1 MSTSSRQ
8 RSATRSDTHDRNSSP
23 FPSVPRSRDEIHNL
37 DGFVFNVNDLPT
49 HTSTTSSTT
58 PKILSPNINGNGA
71 LSPYPQPRNSNF
83 LSAGGL
89 RPRASTASSVPTT
102 PLLGLDPARPATRAG
117 PPPPPAMYQNTQRHA
132 SSTDPS
138 RPFQVPPPPP
148 PMSPPV
154 QGQMSNMMSIPPP
167 PPRFPSAPGAT
178 GGSGMMLPPP
188 PGPPPGS
195 AMAGQAPWHG
205 AFGRMYDGRGGFNM
219 PPPPPGQHQ
228 AYNPKLHAQV
238 ATGTTLSIP
247 PPPPPN
253 EHVMSATYIPQG
265 DTYGEG
271 VGIPGLGGFDE
282 NATFSA
288 TSQSSWPTNS
298 QTSGDTAM
306 TTPQDDVSGGRDRMY
321 AQAMH
326 SRGMS
331 TTSNATSISTSSI
344 HPELAAQ
351 WPLEKVLLWLAT
363 NQFSKDWQETFK
375 GLNLHG
381 AHFLELGSMHGGRG
395 NFGMMHQQVYPRLA
409 VECTNSGTGWDQPRE
424 REEGKRMRRLI
435 RSIVTGR
442 PADPSKVSSHGR
454 KESVNHGNNLPSAG
468 TDMAESPN
476 VSMITRVGEHPKT
489 DGRQTPIKAPGPGFG
504 GRRYSQTR
512 STTMPTLNST
522 MSSDSSHRN
531 IMKQIDGDG
540 VRRQSPN
547 ASESGE
553 GTFRPPPL
561 RTDSPNGSPNPQS
574 ASLFPSSAG
583 NMSASPHSTKFGH
596 RSRNSTDSVS
606 SNAAIYGSGIPPE
619 ATQMLRS
626 GMNIAD
632 IIQATRNGEPRR
644 LGQDGGRP
652 SPQDSTG
659 DRSAGTEPPSSAKDS
674 KSFLSLSFLSRKNK
688 QKKEDGFPS
697 PDDMESPTSPALS
710 FKPHSFGSRFGNN
723 SETSLDIRP
732 GSSFDVHEKDSAK
745 SRRPGPNRVF
755 ALATLDGYN
764 YRMCD
769 ITEAES
775 AMDLR
780 LVICSN
786 LGLMDATTSQIY
798 LTELGKFNHE
808 NPLDDQKLLNNR
820 KHRADA
826 TGTLK
831 FFIRQGGNAPQG
843 SSHANGNPTHTSLDE
858 EAYNRLNGLSR
869 TRSSSS
875 PPTSRQ
881 NTMTG
886 ERVDDKM
893 LAQEA
898 SEYRAE
904 MERKQREY
912 LEKRRKAAGSGNTP
926 ESATTPYGIHGRTVD
941 FDQPRQSPYE
951 DKKPEVLFPVRKPP
965 APPSDPSATLLKA
978 NSLSRKT
985 GHAMRSSAD
994 GAPTPRRPST
1004 LFEDMELPGQ
1014 NGDRK
1019 KKTSSQPVAGIG
1031 AALVGMGRGLGAVGV
1046 NANRRSKSPNRVSS
1060 QPALGNEYSDRG
1072 KGAISSVDFAK
1083 SFSGRDSPQ
1092 SALSGSPGTL
1102 TWSRGNMPFF
1112 VPDYSPEGTPIPRRQ
1127 SKKGMAAKTNQ
1138 TVHRVASREISPS
1151 SMNPPPFPQSAPPQP
1166 HRRKSHGPD
1175 FDFLESEVS
1184 FEKPAPPPAP
1194 ERGDDSGDDSDDGLF
1209 AIPIAAAKPKPTK
1222 ITRIFDG
1229 DDSPDES
1236 TDKRPNLTVNT
1247 SRSKGKQL
1255 SVSFTSPK
1263 SLGSASNRTP
1273 EGEEEDALM
1282 SARSGK
1288 SSRRTPNTP
1297 QSESEDSKLGRRKS
1311 FVEKDVWAN
1320 RPTTDALI
1328 NNLDDF
1334 FPNLDLDQPVLE
1346 EGEAEANPPSP
1357 IAEGEE
1363 KEASK
1368 RPAPPQSPP
1377 SLRAAI
1383 SNNRSFY
1390 NDNDT
1395 LGSDESTLKALE
1407 RPASVASVAQRSV
1420 RRSGGLGR
1428 MKSIRE
1434 VARGAHEANKRFTT
1448 TTTTQPGQATQN
1460 TSVLMRRKSTK
1471 MFNANIVQIRPDQR
1485 GSMVMP
1491 QIPQDT
1497 IPKRQTTFRWFKGQ
1511 LIGKGTYG
1519 RVYLGMNAT
1528 TGEFLAVKEVEVNPK
1543 AAQGDKAKMR
1553 ELVAAL
1559 DQEIETMQH
1568 LDHVNIV
1575 QYLGCER
1582 KETSISIFLE
1592 YISGGS
1598 IGSCLRKHGKFEES
1612 VVSSLTRQMLS
1623 GLAYLHREGILH
1635 RDLKADNILLD
1646 LDGTCK
1652 ISDFGISKK
1661 TDNIYGNDKSNSMQG
1676 SVFWMAPEVIRSEGK
1691 GYSAKVDIWS
1701 LGCVVLEM
1709 FAGRRPWSKE
1719 EAVGAI
1725 YKIANG
1731 ETPPIPDEV
1740 RETISPLAIAFML
1753 DCFTVNPLER
1763 PTADVLL
1770 SQHPFCELD
1779 PNYNFFDTVLYSKI
1793 RGKDV

>member
-1 MSTSSRQ
+1 MSSGSSRQ
-8 RSATRSDTHDRNSSP
+8 RSATRSDTHDPTSSP

-37 DGFVFNVNDLPT
+37 DGLVFNHLPSNYAAT
-49 HTSTTSSTT
+49 NQKPAPSPLTLHNKSSTSSF
-58 PKILSPNINGNGA
+58 LSPGA
-71 LSPYPQPRNSNF
+71 S
-83 LSAGGL
+83 
-89 RPRASTASSVPTT
+89 RPRAATASSVPTT
-102 PLLGLDPARPATRAG
+102 PLLGHDAARPATRAG
-117 PPPPPAMYQNTQRHA
+117 PPATPLAMYQNTQRHVSA
-132 SSTDPS
+132 ADSS

-154 QGQMSNMMSIPPP
+154 QGQMSNMMSLPPP

-178 GGSGMMLPPP
+178 GGGGAGGGMMLPPP

-195 AMAGQAPWHG
+195 AMGGQAPWHG
-205 AFGRMYDGRGGFNM
+205 AFGRMYDGRNGFNV

-247 PPPPPN
+247 PPPPPSD
-253 EHVMSATYIPQG
+253 HGSGMSATYIPQG

-282 NATFSA
+282 ASTFSA
-288 TSQSSWPTNS
+288 MSMGSWPTNS
-298 QTSGDTAM
+298 QTSADTTM
-306 TTPQDDVSGGRDRMY
+306 TTPQDDITGRDRMY
-321 AQAMH
+321 TQAMH
-326 SRGMS
+326 SRGLSQAS
-331 TTSNATSISTSSI
+331 TATTSSI
-344 HPELAAQ
+344 HPDLAAQ
-351 WPLEKVLLWLAT
+351 WPLEKVLLWLAS

-381 AHFLELGSMHGGRG
+381 SHFLELGSPLGGRG

-424 REEGKRMRRLI
+424 REEGKRMRRLV

-454 KESVNHGNNLPSAG
+454 KESGYHGNNLPSAG
-468 TDMAESPN
+468 TDGADSPS
-476 VSMITRVGEHPKT
+476 VSMIVRPSELSKA
-489 DGRQTPIKAPGPGFG
+489 DDRQTPIKAPGPGFG
-504 GRRYSQTR
+504 GRRFSQTR

-522 MSSDSSHRN
+522 MSSDSNHRN
-531 IMKQIDGDG
+531 ILKQIDIDG
-540 VRRQSPN
+540 SRRHSPN
-547 ASESGE
+547 ASEPGD
-553 GTFRPPPL
+553 TFRPPPL

-583 NMSASPHSTKFGH
+583 NLSASPHATKFGH

-619 ATQMLRS
+619 ASQMLRS
-626 GMNIAD
+626 GMNITD
-632 IIQATRNGEPRR
+632 MIQASRGNAESRR

-652 SPQDSTG
+652 SPQESNG

-674 KSFLSLSFLSRKNK
+674 KSFLSFLSRKKK
-688 QKKEDGFPS
+688 QKEDGFPS
-697 PDDMESPTSPALS
+697 PDDLESPTSPALN
-710 FKPHSFGSRFGNN
+710 FKSHSFGSRFGNN
-723 SETSLDIRP
+723 SETSLDLLH
-732 GSSFDVHEKDSAK
+732 DKDSAK
-745 SRRPGPNRVF
+745 SRRPSPARTFV
-755 ALATLDGYN
+755 LVTVDGYN

-769 ITEAES
+769 ITDAES
-775 AMDLR
+775 ATDIR
-780 LVICSN
+780 HIICSN
-786 LGLMDATTSQIY
+786 LGLEAANSQVY
-798 LTELGKFNHE
+798 LTELGRFDHE
-808 NPLDDQKLLNNR
+808 QPLDDKKLVTQR
-820 KHRADA
+820 KVRADA
-826 TGTLK
+826 TGSLK
-831 FFIRQGGNAPQG
+831 FFIRPSGFAPQG
-843 SSHANGNPTHTSLDE
+843 SGKANGAPAHTSLDE
-858 EAYNRLNGLSR
+858 EAYNRLNGVSR

-881 NTMTG
+881 NTLTG
-886 ERVDDKM
+886 ERGDDKM

-912 LEKRRKAAGSGNTP
+912 LEKRKRAAMKDSPGNTP
-926 ESATTPYGIHGRTVD
+926 EGTSAPYIHGRTVD

-985 GHAMRSSAD
+985 GHSMRSSD
-994 GAPTPRRPST
+994 GISLAPRRPST

-1014 NGDRK
+1014 SNDKK
-1019 KKTSSQPVAGIG
+1019 KKTNSQHGGIG
-1031 AALVGMGRGLGAVGV
+1031 AALVGMGRGLGAVGHS
-1046 NANRRSKSPNRVSS
+1046 NNRRSKSPKRVSS
-1060 QPALGNEYSDRG
+1060 HSNMSGDYSDRG
-1072 KGAISSVDFAK
+1072 KGAMSLVDFGQ
-1083 SFSGRDSPQ
+1083 SCSDRGSPR
-1092 SALSGSPGTL
+1092 SASGSPGTL
-1102 TWSRGNMPFF
+1102 TWSRGNLPFV
-1112 VPDYSPEGTPIPRRQ
+1112 VPDYSPGGTPLAVKRSQNGMVAKIQ
-1127 SKKGMAAKTNQ
+1127 S
-1138 TVHRVASREISPS
+1138 TVNRAPSREISPS
-1151 SMNPPPFPQSAPPQP
+1151 SLNPPQFPSNEPAPPP
-1166 HRRKSHGPD
+1166 RRKSHGPD
-1175 FDFLESEVS
+1175 FDYLGPEVS
-1184 FEKPAPPPAP
+1184 FDKPPSAQ
-1194 ERGDDSGDDSDDGLF
+1194 RDDDSGDDSDDGLF
-1209 AIPIAAAKPKPTK
+1209 AVPLAGQKKPTK

-1229 DDSPDES
+1229 DDSPDEAN
-1236 TDKRPNLTVNT
+1236 DKRPTLTVNT
-1247 SRSKGKQL
+1247 TKPKKKPV
-1255 SVSFTSPK
+1255 SVSFHSPK
-1263 SLGSASNRTP
+1263 SFNGGSSK
-1273 EGEEEDALM
+1273 EGEEDEALM
-1282 SARSGK
+1282 SAKSGK

-1297 QSESEDSKLGRRKS
+1297 GSEGWESEDSKLSRRKS

-1346 EGEAEANPPSP
+1346 EGSGDPSPPSP
-1357 IAEGEE
+1357 IAESEE
-1363 KEASK
+1363 KEAAPGPS
-1368 RPAPPQSPP
+1368 APPQSPP
-1377 SLRAAI
+1377 PSLRVAMGAA
-1383 SNNRSFY
+1383 NRSFY
-1390 NDNDT
+1390 NENDT

-1407 RPASVASVAQRSV
+1407 RPASVASVAQRSM

-1448 TTTTQPGQATQN
+1448 TTTTQPGQPGQAT
-1460 TSVLMRRKSTK
+1460 SALMRRKSTK

-1497 IPKRQTTFRWFKGQ
+1497 LPKRQTTFRWFKGQ

-1553 ELVAAL
+1553 ELVTAL

-1598 IGSCLRKHGKFEES
+1598 IGSCLRKHGKFEEP

-1740 RETISPLAIAFML
+1740 RETITPLAIAFML

-1779 PNYNFFDTVLYSKI
+1779 PNYNFFDTDLYTKI

>member
-1 MSTSSRQ
+1 MSSSSRQ
-8 RSATRSDTHDRNSSP
+8 RSATRSDTQDRNSSP

-37 DGFVFNVNDLPT
+37 DGLVFNVNDLPGHNST
-49 HTSTTSSTT
+49 QTSTTTT
-58 PKILSPNINGNGA
+58 TTTRPVPPTVNSA
-71 LSPYPQPRNSNF
+71 SAASPYPRPRNSSSF

-102 PLLGLDPARPATRAG
+102 PLLGLEPARPATRAG
-117 PPPPPAMYQNTQRHA
+117 PPPPPPPMYQNTQRHA
-132 SSTDPS
+132 SSADPS

-154 QGQMSNMMSIPPP
+154 QGQMNNMMSIPPP

-253 EHVMSATYIPQG
+253 DHGQMSATYIPQG

-271 VGIPGLGGFDE
+271 VGIPGLGGFDDS
-282 NATFSA
+282 ATFSA
-288 TSQSSWPTNS
+288 TSQGSWPTNS
-298 QTSGDTAM
+298 QTSGDTTM
-306 TTPQDDVSGGRDRMY
+306 TTPQDDVSGRDRLY

-326 SRGMS
+326 SRGLS
-331 TTSNATSISTSSI
+331 TTSTATVASSI
-344 HPELAAQ
+344 HPDLAAQ
-351 WPLEKVLLWLAT
+351 WPLEKVLLWLAS

-381 AHFLELGSMHGGRG
+381 AHFLELGSAHGGRG

-454 KESVNHGNNLPSAG
+454 KESANHGNNLPSAG
-468 TDMAESPN
+468 SDMAESPN
-476 VSMITRVGEHPKT
+476 VSMITRVGEHAKT

-504 GRRYSQTR
+504 GRRFSQTR
-512 STTMPTLNST
+512 SATTPALNNT
-522 MSSDSSHRN
+522 MNSDSNHRN
-531 IMKQIDGDG
+531 MLKQLDVDGT
-540 VRRQSPN
+540 RRHSPN

-583 NMSASPHSTKFGH
+583 QMSASPHSTKFGH

-606 SNAAIYGSGIPPE
+606 SNAAIYGSGVPPE
-619 ATQMLRS
+619 ASQMLRS

-632 IIQATRNGEPRR
+632 IIQATRNNGDSRR

-652 SPQDSTG
+652 SPQESNG

-674 KSFLSLSFLSRKNK
+674 KSFLSFLSRKKK
-688 QKKEDGFPS
+688 QKEDGFPS
-697 PDDMESPTSPALS
+697 PDDMESPTSPALN

-732 GSSFDVHEKDSAK
+732 GSSFDVHEKDAAK

-755 ALATLDGYN
+755 VLATMDGYN

-775 AMDLR
+775 ATDLR
-780 LVICSN
+780 QIICSN
-786 LGLMDATTSQIY
+786 LGLMDATSSQIY
-798 LTELGKFNHE
+798 LTELGKSNHD

-826 TGTLK
+826 TGSLK
-831 FFIRQGGNAPQG
+831 FFIRPAGAVPQG
-843 SSHANGNPTHTSLDE
+843 PANPNGTQSHTSLDE
-858 EAYNRLNGLSR
+858 EAYNRLNGVSR

-912 LEKRRKAAGSGNTP
+912 LEKRRRAAGSGSTP
-926 ESATTPYGIHGRTVD
+926 DSATTPYGIHGRTVD

-951 DKKPEVLFPVRKPP
+951 DKKPDVLFPVRKPP

-978 NSLSRKT
+978 NSLSRKS
-985 GHAMRSSAD
+985 GHSMRSSD
-994 GAPTPRRPST
+994 GLSAPRRPST

-1014 NGDRK
+1014 NNGDRK

-1031 AALVGMGRGLGAVGV
+1031 AALVGMGRGLGAVGAT
-1046 NANRRSKSPNRVSS
+1046 ANRRSKSPNRVSS
-1060 QPALGNEYSDRG
+1060 QPVLGSEHSDRG
-1072 KGAISSVDFAK
+1072 KGAISSVDFGK

-1102 TWSRGNMPFF
+1102 TWSRGNMPFV
-1112 VPDYSPEGTPIPRRQ
+1112 VPDYSPEGTPMPRRR
-1127 SKKGMAAKTNQ
+1127 SKNGMAAKTNPA
-1138 TVHRVASREISPS
+1138 VHRVRSREISPS
-1151 SMNPPPFPQSAPPQP
+1151 TMNPPQFPPSAPPPP

-1175 FDFLESEVS
+1175 FDFLESDVN
-1184 FEKPAPPPAP
+1184 FERPAPQ
-1194 ERGDDSGDDSDDGLF
+1194 RDDDSGDDSDDGLF
-1209 AIPIAAAKPKPTK
+1209 AIPISARKPTK

-1236 TDKRPNLTVNT
+1236 NDKRPNLTVNT
-1247 SRSKGKQL
+1247 SRSKKQL
-1255 SVSFTSPK
+1255 SVSFNSPK
-1263 SLGSASNRTP
+1263 SLGSGNANGTP
-1273 EGEEEDALM
+1273 EGEEDVM

-1297 QSESEDSKLGRRKS
+1297 GSESWESEDSKLSRRKS

-1363 KEASK
+1363 KEAPA
-1368 RPAPPQSPP
+1368 RPPPPAQPSP
-1377 SLRAAI
+1377 SLRTAI
-1383 SNNRSFY
+1383 AGNRSFY

-1448 TTTTQPGQATQN
+1448 TTTQPGQSTQN
-1460 TSVLMRRKSTK
+1460 TSALMRRKSTK

-1779 PNYNFFDTVLYSKI
+1779 PNYNFFDAELYSKI

>member
-1 MSTSSRQ
+1 
-8 RSATRSDTHDRNSSP
+8 
-23 FPSVPRSRDEIHNL
+23 
-37 DGFVFNVNDLPT
+37 
-49 HTSTTSSTT
+49 
-58 PKILSPNINGNGA
+58 
-71 LSPYPQPRNSNF
+71 
-83 LSAGGL
+83 
-89 RPRASTASSVPTT
+89 
-102 PLLGLDPARPATRAG
+102 
-117 PPPPPAMYQNTQRHA
+117 MYQNNQRHVSA
-132 SSTDPS
+132 ADSS

-178 GGSGMMLPPP
+178 GGGGMMLPPP

-205 AFGRMYDGRGGFNM
+205 AFGRMYDGRNGFNV

-253 EHVMSATYIPQG
+253 DHGSGMSATYIPQG

-282 NATFSA
+282 TSTFSA

-298 QTSGDTAM
+298 QTSADTTM
-306 TTPQDDVSGGRDRMY
+306 TTPQDDITGRDRMY

-326 SRGMS
+326 TRGLS
-331 TTSNATSISTSSI
+331 QQSNATTWSI
-344 HPELAAQ
+344 HPDLAAQ
-351 WPLEKVLLWLAT
+351 WPLDKVLLFLAS

-375 GLNLHG
+375 GLNIHG
-381 AHFLELGSMHGGRG
+381 THFLELGSGLGGRG

-435 RSIVTGR
+435 RNIVKGL

-468 TDMAESPN
+468 TDGADSPN
-476 VSMITRVGEHPKT
+476 
-489 DGRQTPIKAPGPGFG
+489 TPIKAPGPGFG
-504 GRRYSQTR
+504 GRRFSQTR

-522 MSSDSSHRN
+522 MSSDSNHRN
-531 IMKQIDGDG
+531 ILKQIDIDG
-540 VRRQSPN
+540 SRRHSPN
-547 ASESGE
+547 ASEPGDS
-553 GTFRPPPL
+553 FRPPPL

-583 NMSASPHSTKFGH
+583 NLSASPHSAKFGH
-596 RSRNSTDSVS
+596 RSRNSTDSLS

-619 ATQMLRS
+619 ASQMLRS

-632 IIQATRNGEPRR
+632 MIQATRALNF
-644 LGQDGGRP
+644 
-652 SPQDSTG
+652 
-659 DRSAGTEPPSSAKDS
+659 
-674 KSFLSLSFLSRKNK
+674 KS
-688 QKKEDGFPS
+688 
-697 PDDMESPTSPALS
+697 
-710 FKPHSFGSRFGNN
+710 HSFGSRFGNN
-723 SETSLDIRP
+723 SETSLDLL
-732 GSSFDVHEKDSAK
+732 HEKDK
-745 SRRPGPNRVF
+745 SRRSGPGRTYV
-755 ALATLDGYN
+755 LATMDGYN

-769 ITEAES
+769 ITDAES
-775 AMDLR
+775 ATDLR
-780 LVICSN
+780 QIVCSS
-786 LGLMDATTSQIY
+786 LGLMDALNSQIY
-798 LTELGKFNHE
+798 LTELGKFDHDQ
-808 NPLDDQKLLNNR
+808 PLDDQKLTTQR
-820 KHRADA
+820 KVRADA
-826 TGTLK
+826 TGSLK
-831 FFIRQGGNAPQG
+831 FFIRPSGYVPQG
-843 SSHANGNPTHTSLDE
+843 SGQANGAPAHTSLDE

-881 NTMTG
+881 NTLTG

-904 MERKQREY
+904 MDRKQREY
-912 LEKRRKAAGSGNTP
+912 LEKRRQAAMKDGRNAP
-926 ESATTPYGIHGRTVD
+926 EGVSTPYGIHGRTVD

-985 GHAMRSSAD
+985 GHAMRSSD
-994 GAPTPRRPST
+994 GSISSAPRRPST

-1014 NGDRK
+1014 NPDKK
-1019 KKTSSQPVAGIG
+1019 KKTNSQPVGGIG
-1031 AALVGMGRGLGAVGV
+1031 AALVGMGRGLGAVGHS
-1046 NANRRSKSPNRVSS
+1046 NNRRSKSPKRVSS
-1060 QPALGNEYSDRG
+1060 HSNMSGDYSDR
-1072 KGAISSVDFAK
+1072 
-1083 SFSGRDSPQ
+1083 
-1092 SALSGSPGTL
+1092 
-1102 TWSRGNMPFF
+1102 
-1112 VPDYSPEGTPIPRRQ
+1112 
-1127 SKKGMAAKTNQ
+1127 
-1138 TVHRVASREISPS
+1138 
-1151 SMNPPPFPQSAPPQP
+1151 
-1166 HRRKSHGPD
+1166 D
-1175 FDFLESEVS
+1175 FDFLDTEVS
-1184 FEKPAPPPAP
+1184 FDKPPAQ
-1194 ERGDDSGDDSDDGLF
+1194 RGDDSGDDSDDGLF
-1209 AIPIAAAKPKPTK
+1209 AVPLTSQQKKPTK

-1229 DDSPDES
+1229 DDSPDEAN
-1236 TDKRPNLTVNT
+1236 DKRPTLTVNT
-1247 SRSKGKQL
+1247 AKSKKKV
-1255 SVSFTSPK
+1255 SVSFNSPK
-1263 SLGSASNRTP
+1263 SFGGSSK
-1273 EGEEEDALM
+1273 EGEEDEALM

-1297 QSESEDSKLGRRKS
+1297 GSEGWESEDSKLSRRKS

-1346 EGEAEANPPSP
+1346 EGGADASPPSP
-1357 IAEGEE
+1357 IAESEE
-1363 KEASK
+1363 KEA
-1368 RPAPPQSPP
+1368 APGPSALPQSPP
-1377 SLRAAI
+1377 PSLRVAMGQA
-1383 SNNRSFY
+1383 NRSFY
-1390 NDNDT
+1390 NESDT

-1448 TTTTQPGQATQN
+1448 TTTQQGQNGQN
-1460 TSVLMRRKSTK
+1460 TSALMRRKSTK

-1497 IPKRQTTFRWFKGQ
+1497 LPKRQTTFRWFKGQ

-1779 PNYNFFDTVLYSKI
+1779 PNYNFFDTGLYTKI

>member
-1 MSTSSRQ
+1 MSSYSRQ
-8 RSATRSDTHDRNSSP
+8 RSATRSDTHDANLIP

-37 DGFVFNVNDLPT
+37 DGLVFNVHDLPGHNST
-49 HTSTTSSTT
+49 RTSTTAATPTRPLPPTVNST
-58 PKILSPNINGNGA
+58 SA
-71 LSPYPQPRNSNF
+71 ASPYPRPRNSSNF

-102 PLLGLDPARPATRAG
+102 PPLGLEPARPATRAG
-117 PPPPPAMYQNTQRHA
+117 PLPPPPPMYQNTQRHA
-132 SSTDPS
+132 SSADPS

-154 QGQMSNMMSIPPP
+154 PGQMNNMMSIPPP

-205 AFGRMYDGRGGFNM
+205 AFGRMYDGRGGFNV
-219 PPPPPGQHQ
+219 PPPPPSQHQ

-253 EHVMSATYIPQG
+253 DHGQMSATYIPQG

-271 VGIPGLGGFDE
+271 VGIPGLGGFDDS
-282 NATFSA
+282 ATFSA
-288 TSQSSWPTNS
+288 TSQGSWPTNS

-306 TTPQDDVSGGRDRMY
+306 TTPQDDMSGRDRLY

-326 SRGMS
+326 SRGLS
-331 TTSNATSISTSSI
+331 TTSNATAASSI
-344 HPELAAQ
+344 HPHLAAQ
-351 WPLEKVLLWLAT
+351 WPLEKVLLWLAS

-381 AHFLELGSMHGGRG
+381 AHFLELSSAHGGRG

-454 KESVNHGNNLPSAG
+454 KESVNHGSNLPSAG
-468 TDMAESPN
+468 SDMAESPN
-476 VSMITRVGEHPKT
+476 VSMITRVGEHAKA

-504 GRRYSQTR
+504 GRRFSQTR
-512 STTMPTLNST
+512 STTMPSLNNT
-522 MSSDSSHRN
+522 MSSDTNHRN
-531 IMKQIDGDG
+531 VLKQLDVDGT
-540 VRRQSPN
+540 RRHSPN

-553 GTFRPPPL
+553 GMFRPLPL

-583 NMSASPHSTKFGH
+583 QMSASPHSTKFGH

-606 SNAAIYGSGIPPE
+606 SSAAIYGSGVPPE

-632 IIQATRNGEPRR
+632 IIQATRNNVESRR
-644 LGQDGGRP
+644 HGQDGGRP
-652 SPQDSTG
+652 SPQESIG

-674 KSFLSLSFLSRKNK
+674 KSFLSFLSRKKK
-688 QKKEDGFPS
+688 QKEDGFPS
-697 PDDMESPTSPALS
+697 PDDLESPTSPALN

-732 GSSFDVHEKDSAK
+732 GSSFDVHEKDAAK

-755 ALATLDGYN
+755 VLATMDGYN

-775 AMDLR
+775 ATDLR
-780 LVICSN
+780 QIICSN
-786 LGLMDATTSQIY
+786 LGLTDTTAFQIY
-798 LTELGKFNHE
+798 LTELGKSSHDS
-808 NPLDDQKLLNNR
+808 PLDDQKLLNNR

-826 TGTLK
+826 TGSLK
-831 FFIRQGGNAPQG
+831 FFVRPAGAVPQG
-843 SSHANGNPTHTSLDE
+843 TANPNATQSHTSSLDQ
-858 EAYNRLNGLSR
+858 EAYNRLNGVSR
-869 TRSSSS
+869 MRSSSS

-881 NTMTG
+881 NTMNG
-886 ERVDDKM
+886 ERIDDKM

-912 LEKRRKAAGSGNTP
+912 LEKRRRAAGGNTP

-951 DKKPEVLFPVRKPP
+951 DKKPDALFPVRKPP

-978 NSLSRKT
+978 NSLSRKS
-985 GHAMRSSAD
+985 GQSMRSSD
-994 GAPTPRRPST
+994 GLSAPRRPST

-1014 NGDRK
+1014 NNGDRK
-1019 KKTSSQPVAGIG
+1019 KKTSSQHSTGIG

-1046 NANRRSKSPNRVSS
+1046 TTNRRSKSPTRVSS
-1060 QPALGNEYSDRG
+1060 EPALGGEHSDRG
-1072 KGAISSVDFAK
+1072 KGVISSVDFFK

-1092 SALSGSPGTL
+1092 SALSGSPGAL
-1102 TWSRGNMPFF
+1102 TWSRGNLPFF
-1112 VPDYSPEGTPIPRRQ
+1112 VPDYSPEGTLMLEQGSQNEI
-1127 SKKGMAAKTNQ
+1127 AAKTAPA
-1138 TVHRVASREISPS
+1138 VRRVPSREISPS
-1151 SMNPPPFPQSAPPQP
+1151 TTSPPQFPPSAPPQP

-1175 FDFLESEVS
+1175 FDFLESDVS
-1184 FEKPAPPPAP
+1184 FERPAPQ
-1194 ERGDDSGDDSDDGLF
+1194 RDDDSGDDSDDGLF
-1209 AIPIAAAKPKPTK
+1209 VIPISSRKPTK

-1236 TDKRPNLTVNT
+1236 NDKRPNLTVNT
-1247 SRSKGKQL
+1247 SRSKKQL
-1255 SVSFTSPK
+1255 SVSFNSPK
-1263 SLGSASNRTP
+1263 SLGGFNANGTP
-1273 EGEEEDALM
+1273 EGDEDVT
-1282 SARSGK
+1282 SAKSGK

-1297 QSESEDSKLGRRKS
+1297 GSESWESEDSKLSRRKS

-1334 FPNLDLDQPVLE
+1334 FPNLDLDMPVLE

-1363 KEASK
+1363 KETPA
-1368 RPAPPQSPP
+1368 RPPPPAQPSP
-1377 SLRAAI
+1377 SLRTAI
-1383 SNNRSFY
+1383 TGNRSFY
-1390 NDNDT
+1390 NDDNDT

-1448 TTTTQPGQATQN
+1448 TTTQPGQSTQN
-1460 TSVLMRRKSTK
+1460 TSALMRRKSTK

-1779 PNYNFFDTVLYSKI
+1779 PNYNFFDTELYSKI